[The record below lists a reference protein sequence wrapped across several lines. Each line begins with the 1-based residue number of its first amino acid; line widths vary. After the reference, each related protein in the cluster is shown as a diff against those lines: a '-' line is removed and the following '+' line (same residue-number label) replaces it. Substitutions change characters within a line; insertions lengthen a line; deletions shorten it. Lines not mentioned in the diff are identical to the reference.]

1 MTTIKKED
9 YTNLLS
15 RYKHRLES
23 ELGNKIE
30 YVPQKVTTKE
40 YKEFKADYLK
50 KKLGIYEE
58 LCNLT
63 EKIVQIKPD
72 EKKSAILQESIN
84 ISHLNIT
91 PTGAVTFSLL
101 MPVVIIIFSALF
113 FFFVFQS
120 FFFIVFFMIVSIIMI
135 KPLGSVPMFIAN
147 SWRLKTSNQMV
158 LCIFYVATYMRHT
171 PNLENAIG
179 FAAEHLGPPLALDL
193 KKVLWD
199 VETEKYS
206 TVKESLD
213 AYLDTWKKW
222 NQEFIESFNLIESSL
237 LEGNEER
244 RIHTI
249 DRALEV
255 ILEGTYERMLHYT
268 HNLKAPIT
276 MLHMLGIILPI
287 LGLVILPLVV
297 SFMENVAWYHIATL
311 YNFALPVGVY
321 LLGRNI
327 LSTRPTG
334 YGETNIV
341 ETNPEFKKF
350 QKVLIRFGKS
360 TIGISPLLIAI
371 IVGLILV
378 FIGIIPII
386 LHAIDFPDMG
396 FGRADSSSPCGFSIC
411 LLDYSSKGRAGRD
424 IGPFSIIASLLSL
437 FVTLGIGLGFGI
449 YYRLKSRNVMEI
461 RERSKKL
468 ENEFAGALFQLG
480 NRLSDGIPAEL
491 AIEKVALNIQGT
503 TSGDFFNL
511 VSMNI
516 RRLGLSLKQ
525 AIFDPMYGAILY
537 FPSNLIESSMKV
549 LTESIRKGPV
559 VAAQALINVS
569 RYIKEIDRVNERLKD
584 LMADLISSIST
595 QIKFLTPAISGIVV
609 GITSMISA
617 IIRKLNVIVEAG
629 ARGGDDAGN
638 IGIVGGIDFKIGIP
652 TYYFQIIVGIYIV
665 EIIFILT
672 ILANG
677 IENGSDNLAENHSL
691 GKNLIKSTLL
701 YVIISFVVMVLF
713 NFLSM
718 QILPNA

>member
-1 MTTIKKED
+1 MPPA
-9 YTNLLS
+9 
-15 RYKHRLES
+15 
-23 ELGNKIE
+23 G
-30 YVPQKVTTKE
+30 
-40 YKEFKADYLK
+40 FG
-50 KKLGIYEE
+50 KKLVVTCI
-58 LCNLT
+58 
-63 EKIVQIKPD
+63 IVQ
-72 EKKSAILQESIN
+72 N
-84 ISHLNIT
+84 
-91 PTGAVTFSLL
+91 GA
-101 MPVVIIIFSALF
+101 
-113 FFFVFQS
+113 QS
-120 FFFIVFFMIVSIIMI
+120 
-135 KPLGSVPMFIAN
+135 G
-147 SWRLKTSNQMV
+147 
-158 LCIFYVATYMRHT
+158 
-171 PNLENAIG
+171 
-179 FAAEHLGPPLALDL
+179 
-193 KKVLWD
+193 
-199 VETEKYS
+199 
-206 TVKESLD
+206 
-213 AYLDTWKKW
+213 
-222 NQEFIESFNLIESSL
+222 
-237 LEGNEER
+237 
-244 RIHTI
+244 
-249 DRALEV
+249 
-255 ILEGTYERMLHYT
+255 
-268 HNLKAPIT
+268 
-276 MLHMLGIILPI
+276 
-287 LGLVILPLVV
+287 
-297 SFMENVAWYHIATL
+297 
-311 YNFALPVGVY
+311 
-321 LLGRNI
+321 
-327 LSTRPTG
+327 
-334 YGETNIV
+334 
-341 ETNPEFKKF
+341 
-350 QKVLIRFGKS
+350 
-360 TIGISPLLIAI
+360 
-371 IVGLILV
+371 
-378 FIGIIPII
+378 
-386 LHAIDFPDMG
+386 
-396 FGRADSSSPCGFSIC
+396 
-411 LLDYSSKGRAGRD
+411 
-424 IGPFSIIASLLSL
+424 
-437 FVTLGIGLGFGI
+437 
-449 YYRLKSRNVMEI
+449 EI
-461 RERSKKL
+461 R
-468 ENEFAGALFQLG
+468 
-480 NRLSDGIPAEL
+480 IPAEL